1 MQSHKSFAKLVKKRL
16 AAGKNTPVLA
26 ALTNGLLLRFFAIDT
41 DDMVYAS
48 KTCALG
54 SAGGVANSFGHEQN
68 PQSFTFNSQSTNHHN
83 HLALNSANIS
93 SSSSSSM
100 QNPFFVQQQRQI
112 SGGVDH
118 LQQQR
123 PNAIPI
129 VSPTVSSG
137 PSQFY
142 PA

>member
-1 MQSHKSFAKLVKKRL
+1 MQSHKSFPKLVKKRL
-16 AAGKNTPVLA
+16 AAGKNTPVFA

-48 KTCALG
+48 QTCALG
-54 SAGGVANSFGHEQN
+54 SAGGVANAFGHEQN

-83 HLALNSANIS
+83 HLALNSATIS

-100 QNPFFVQQQRQI
+100 LQQQRQI